1 MNYNNLIS
9 QIDETHQSLQQN
21 AVRGINTHLTLRNWL
36 IGYYI
41 VGFEQN
47 GEDRAKYGA
56 KLLKELTIKL
66 KNRSRKTNERA
77 LRNIRNFFN
86 IYSLF
91 VDFISFLPIYN
102 QLSNKPSPIRQS
114 VVPNWK

>member
-1 MNYNNLIS
+1 M
-9 QIDETHQSLQQN
+9 
-21 AVRGINTHLTLRNWL
+21 

-41 VGFEQN
+41 VEFEQK
-47 GEDRAKYGA
+47 GEDRAKYGV

-66 KNRSRKTNERA
+66 KNRSGKTNERA
-77 LRNIRNFFN
+77 SRNIRNFFN

-102 QLSNKPSPIRQS
+102 QLSNKTLPIQQS
-114 VVPNWK
+114 VIPNWK